1 MLHDSSQPNNS
12 TSLKLRLLTLSFG
25 LAIAGSLLLPILVRA
40 GVLDELSGTLSQT
53 VSSVTNS
60 ALNPIQNIESKIGST
75 IGQAEGSIGNVIG
88 KSPLGNLLGGPLQS
102 VFAPIEQ
109 QISNYLQA
117 FQSFFQHSISSLLG
131 GLLGGGNASNP
142 ANGGDVIVPTESI
155 GALGIPDFEAS
166 HNALEQKATSNSSQG
181 FPNSQLQLSDQF
193 NLNPIALSRSQA
205 FEYDRTQSRGMAA
218 SVLSKDGQQAMAQ
231 QVQATAHALEDIQ
244 SKDQKAQGM
253 DVTQDVM
260 KNLTTIANDQS
271 QIESGNFVQLTAL
284 RMQSATSSLVES
296 NISEGVDEANRTH
309 HAESMAGAYSVMSG
323 ASNLYLPGTNRKSGS

>member
-25 LAIAGSLLLPILVRA
+25 LAITGSLLLPILARA

-53 VSSVTNS
+53 VESVTNA
-60 ALNPIQNIESKIGST
+60 ALNPIQNIENKIGST
-75 IGQAEGSIGNVIG
+75 IGQAEGSIGNILG
-88 KSPLGNLLGGPLQS
+88 KNPLGNLLGGPLQS

-109 QISNYLQA
+109 QIFGYLQA

-131 GLLGGGNASNP
+131 GLLGGNANNP
-142 ANGGDVIVPTESI
+142 ANGSDVIVPTESI

-166 HNALEQKATSNSSQG
+166 HNALEKKATSNSNQG
-181 FPNSQLQLSDQF
+181 FPNSQLQLSDRF

-284 RMQSATSSLVES
+284 RMQSAANGLVES
-296 NISEGVDEANRTH
+296 NISEAVDESNRTH